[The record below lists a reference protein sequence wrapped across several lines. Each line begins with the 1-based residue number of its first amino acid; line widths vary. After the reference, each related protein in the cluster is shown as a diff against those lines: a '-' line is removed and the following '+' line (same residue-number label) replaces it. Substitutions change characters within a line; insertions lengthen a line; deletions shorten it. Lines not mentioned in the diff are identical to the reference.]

1 MCACNSCERG
11 SKGGVAT
18 QIIMGWRGDRGS
30 YIVSPTPPLASPS
43 GKGRPKGAAGG
54 GPNGEGAGMGAFRVD
69 PRGSNVRGA
78 RLRIRSPFRK
88 KEKEEARRSFI
99 FAYEREPLEQNGLRY
114 EKELLENGLREKD
127 DDEVKEEGLLTEE
140 YAAMIEKKEKKMG
153 MALEETEDDEEKNAK
168 EEVDVDF
175 EEEAVGNDTD
185 GEAVGV
191 TLGTESDN
199 VELRQQGND
208 HDGEDELPFD
218 NSKNKSNASAEDF
231 GSYAVNH
238 GDHLNIV
245 YEDCL
250 TEENE
255 KGGNNLDNDDEAESE
270 ESSRLSI
277 ETAREVAE
285 AVIEDPCQSEDGV
298 KEEEE
303 LEAIGCKNQDGGW
316 MKHRE
321 ENRAEE
327 ISPASNC
334 EVSSIIII
342 HTKTVDHDQS
352 RHFRHQQDV
361 RMHYRTSPP
370 TVHQTIQA
378 AVTLDKGRVDEAVD
392 IFKEE
397 KGKLFFRIRM
407 WVLKFWHLSWGSGVW
422 LCQFH
427 ENHHDHHH
435 HHIYHHGD

>member
-1 MCACNSCERG
+1 M
-11 SKGGVAT
+11 
-18 QIIMGWRGDRGS
+18 
-30 YIVSPTPPLASPS
+30 
-43 GKGRPKGAAGG
+43 
-54 GPNGEGAGMGAFRVD
+54 
-69 PRGSNVRGA
+69 
-78 RLRIRSPFRK
+78 
-88 KEKEEARRSFI
+88 
-99 FAYEREPLEQNGLRY
+99 
-114 EKELLENGLREKD
+114 
-127 DDEVKEEGLLTEE
+127 
-140 YAAMIEKKEKKMG
+140 
-153 MALEETEDDEEKNAK
+153 
-168 EEVDVDF
+168 
-175 EEEAVGNDTD
+175 
-185 GEAVGV
+185 
-191 TLGTESDN
+191 LGTENDN

-208 HDGEDELPFD
+208 YDGEDELPLD
-218 NSKNKSNASAEDF
+218 DSKNKSNASAEDF

-255 KGGNNLDNDDEAESE
+255 KCGNNLDNDDEAESE

-334 EVSSIIII
+334 EDIP
-342 HTKTVDHDQS
+342 TN
-352 RHFRHQQDV
+352 
-361 RMHYRTSPP
+361 SPSNYS
-370 TVHQTIQA
+370 A
-378 AVTLDKGRVDEAVD
+378 AVTLDRGRVDEAVD

-397 KGKLFFRIRM
+397 KGGKDDGEDESLGLHLLSPHLGKLGGPGKTLVFHPRSSARFNRKSFAASQEKVTKVTVEEDTFTGLVVHDRIGERPQELD
-407 WVLKFWHLSWGSGVW
+407 LKRGQYVFLTSRVNPEW
-422 LCQFH
+422 
-427 ENHHDHHH
+427 
-435 HHIYHHGD
+435 YHGDTCGGRQGLIPASFVRILPQHDPSNAGVRAVAVRAHRGKPPRELLVREGDLVSVVCRVDHWWFLAEVDGARGLVPAQCIQVLRNTSLQ